1 MSHEVPRGGKAQVA
15 GRQKKRREAFGQIDK
30 LPSGRYRARYTGPD
44 GDRHAAPAT
53 FDNLTDA
60 RAWLAA
66 RQTEISTGKWQPPAL
81 VAAALAER
89 SQTLATYAEVW
100 LASRTNSK
108 GDHLRPR
115 TVEEYRRLLRSPD
128 PTKSE
133 DKGGPLAELLPL
145 VVGSITPARVRE
157 WRSAQLATGRKTQA
171 SRAYGL
177 LSAIMTTAVHDGIC
191 DANPCSIRGGQS
203 THTGRKV
210 LPPSDAELDRLLAT
224 ITPRYRALVV
234 AAAVGGLRYGEATA
248 LRAKDVTVERDD
260 TGAVTAVRL
269 NVERAVTRTSE
280 GMVAGGTKSEAGV
293 RRVGIF
299 GPDADTLAEHVRGLI
314 GDALL
319 WPAKDGVSYLS
330 QSAFWKHWNAARTA
344 AGRADMPFHALRH
357 YAGTRYAQAG
367 ATPRETMAR
376 LGHSSLGAAMRY
388 QHAGNRDDE
397 LAARMVRRSTSV

>member
-1 MSHEVPRGGKAQVA
+1 MA
-15 GRQKKRREAFGQIDK
+15 GRQKKRRETFGQLDK

-44 GDRHAAPAT
+44 GERHAAPAT

-66 RQTEISTGKWQPPAL
+66 RQTEIATGKWQPPSV

-89 SQTLATYAEVW
+89 SQTLATYAETW

-128 PTKSE
+128 PAKPG

-157 WRSAQLATGRKTQA
+157 WRSAQLATGRKTQT

-177 LSAIMTTAVHDGIC
+177 LSAIMATAAHDGIA
-191 DANPCSIRGGQS
+191 DANPCTIKGGQA

-210 LPPSDAELDRLLAT
+210 VPPTDAELDAILAR

-234 AAAVGGLRYGEATA
+234 VAAVGGLRFGEAIA

-260 TGAVTAVRL
+260 AGAVAAVRL
-269 NVERAVTRTSE
+269 NVERGVVRTAE
-280 GMVAGGTKSEAGV
+280 GMVAGSTKSEAGV

-299 GPDADTLAEHVRGLI
+299 GPDAEVVAEHVRGLI

-319 WPAKDGVSYLS
+319 FPAKDGVSYLA
-330 QSAFWKHWNAARTA
+330 QSAFWKHWNPARTA

-357 YAGTRYAQAG
+357 YAGTSYAQAG

-388 QHAGNRDDE
+388 QHSGNRDDE
-397 LAARMVRRSTSV
+397 LAARMARRSTSA

>member
-1 MSHEVPRGGKAQVA
+1 MA
-15 GRQKKRREAFGQIDK
+15 GRQKKRRETFGQLDK

-44 GDRHAAPAT
+44 GERHAAPAT

-66 RQTEISTGKWQPPAL
+66 RQTEIATGKWQPPS
-81 VAAALAER
+81 VIAAALAER
-89 SQTLATYAEVW
+89 SQTLATYAETW

-128 PTKSE
+128 PAKPE

-157 WRSAQLATGRKTQA
+157 WRSAQLATGRKTQT

-177 LSAIMTTAVHDGIC
+177 LSAIMATAAHDGIA
-191 DANPCSIRGGQS
+191 DANPCAIKGGQS

-210 LPPSDAELDRLLAT
+210 VPPTDDELDAILAA

-234 AAAVGGLRYGEATA
+234 VAAVGGLRFGEAIA
-248 LRAKDVTVERDD
+248 LRARDVTVERDD
-260 TGAVTAVRL
+260 AGTVAAVRL
-269 NVERAVTRTSE
+269 NVERGVVRTAE
-280 GMVAGGTKSEAGV
+280 GMVAGSTKSEAGV

-299 GPDADTLAEHVRGLI
+299 GPDAEVVAKHVRGLI

-319 WPAKDGVSYLS
+319 FPAKDGVSYLA
-330 QSAFWKHWNAARTA
+330 QSAFWKHWNPARTA

-357 YAGTRYAQAG
+357 YAGTSYAQAG

-388 QHAGNRDDE
+388 QHSGNRDDE
-397 LAARMVRRSTSV
+397 LAARMARRSTSA

>member
-1 MSHEVPRGGKAQVA
+1 MA
-15 GRQKKRREAFGQIDK
+15 GRQKKRRETFGQLDK

-44 GDRHAAPAT
+44 GERHAAPAT

-66 RQTEISTGKWQPPAL
+66 RQTEIATGKWQPPSV

-89 SQTLATYAEVW
+89 SHTLATYAETW

-128 PTKSE
+128 PAKPE

-157 WRSAQLATGRKTQA
+157 WRSAQLATGRKTQT

-177 LSAIMTTAVHDGIC
+177 LSAIMATAAHDGIA
-191 DANPCSIRGGQS
+191 DANPCTIKGGQT

-210 LPPSDAELDRLLAT
+210 VPPTDAELDAILAR

-234 AAAVGGLRYGEATA
+234 VAAVGGLRYGEAIA

-260 TGAVTAVRL
+260 AGAVAAVRL
-269 NVERAVTRTSE
+269 NVERGVVRTAE
-280 GMVAGGTKSEAGV
+280 GMVAGSTKSEAGV

-299 GPDADTLAEHVRGLI
+299 GADAEVVAEHVRGLI

-319 WPAKDGVSYLS
+319 FPAKDGVSYLA
-330 QSAFWKHWNAARTA
+330 QSAFWKHWNPARTA

-357 YAGTRYAQAG
+357 YAGTSYAQAG

-388 QHAGNRDDE
+388 QHSGNRDDE
-397 LAARMVRRSTSV
+397 LAARMARRSTSA